1 MSRYIDAD
9 KLVQDL
15 NEFYANADCRWQRG
29 RDTGLGINIAKQ
41 IIENQPTADAQ
52 EVVRCKDC
60 VYWQS
65 KKVQMND
72 GTLRDYTPEEINEGC
87 VVDMSKGINLGSR
100 CTRGQLEDDNVI
112 TFWCNENDFCN
123 FGAKIDKGEQE

>member
-9 KLVQDL
+9 KLYIAAMDT
-15 NEFYANADCRWQRG
+15 EFYDAADE
-29 RDTGLGINIAKQ
+29 DVVLELINQ
-41 IIENQPTADAQ
+41 QPTAEVQ

-112 TFWCNENDFCN
+112 TFWCNENDFCS
-123 FGAKIDKGEQE
+123 FGAKMDKGK